1 MGSFTRMHPFA
12 GVSCA
17 LLAVT
22 VSLSEST
29 GAGELIL
36 SNGDILKGELV
47 RMEGAKLYWQSD
59 SFGELAIDKSRVQ
72 QLQTSTPLKVNGHS
86 DPCLIDA
93 LVAGE
98 LRYQCGAEAAV
109 ATPLLS
115 LRNVEPYVS
124 YAGGGYEYQGR
135 VKVAG
140 TYATGNSEEQDW
152 DAASRTSFR
161 RGEYRHVV
169 TLDYDSEA
177 VADGPTDEEYGAKY
191 RLDWFFKER
200 WFWYNDTAYAVD
212 DSLNLRESYL
222 LGSGLGVELWKSYKG
237 FLNLEG
243 GMTFSKE
250 RYGPPLEPD
259 DDYASTTEKMS
270 LRYATDFQYPLP
282 GEAQLVH
289 RNELLYSLEDSQDW
303 SFAADTGINMP
314 LGAGLFSEFLVEYDY
329 DNLLRGAESRD
340 DVKFSLGVGYD
351 W

>member
-1 MGSFTRMHPFA
+1 MGSRFRQYRFAAAGCTLLAA
-12 GVSCA
+12 GVS
-17 LLAVT
+17 
-22 VSLSEST
+22 
-29 GAGELIL
+29 AGELVL
-36 SNGDILKGELV
+36 SNGDTLSGELV
-47 RMEGAKLYWQSD
+47 RMEGTKLYWKSD
-59 SFGELAIDKSRVQ
+59 SFGELAVDKSRVQ
-72 QLQTSTPLKVNGHS
+72 QLQTSTRLKFNGHS
-86 DPCLIDA
+86 EPCAIDG
-93 LVAGE
+93 LVAGV
-98 LRYQCGAEAAV
+98 LHYQCGPPALTQPPEMV

-135 VKVAG
+135 VKIAG
-140 TYATGNSEEQDW
+140 TYATGNTEEQDW
-152 DAASRTSFR
+152 DAASQTSVR
-161 RGEYRHVV
+161 RGEYRHVIN
-169 TLDYDSEA
+169 LDYDSEA

-212 DSLNLRESYL
+212 DSLNLREGYL
-222 LGSGLGVELWKSYKG
+222 LGSGLGVELWKVYEG

-243 GMTFSKE
+243 GITFSKE

-282 GEAQLVH
+282 GEALLVH
-289 RNELLYSLEDSQDW
+289 RNELLYSLEDPEDW
-303 SFAADTGINMP
+303 SFSADTGINVP

-329 DNLLRGAESRD
+329 DNLLRGAISRD